1 MHFLDQAKIYVKSG
15 GGGPGAVSFR
25 REKYEPEGGPNGGD
39 GGRGGSVYVVADRN
53 LNTLIEYRY
62 TRKFLAQRGEN
73 GGSGD
78 CYGKGGSDTITVKV
92 GVTPVNDAPVIVGKN
107 GAPLGD
113 DVSVTPEE
121 DTPVSGKL
129 DAADPDGDTLT
140 LSCTDSDLKAA
151 YRVLRAI
158 MDYGYEHAQP
168 SRVRLICA
176 DEASRR
182 AYSFQWNMWFAA
194 EKPKH
199 ED

>member
-1 MHFLDQAKIYVKSG
+1 M
-15 GGGPGAVSFR
+15 R
-25 REKYEPEGGPNGGD
+25 PNFC
-39 GGRGGSVYVVADRN
+39 RSRTA
-53 LNTLIEYRY
+53 
-62 TRKFLAQRGEN
+62 
-73 GGSGD
+73 
-78 CYGKGGSDTITVKV
+78 
-92 GVTPVNDAPVIVGKN
+92 
-107 GAPLGD
+107 
-113 DVSVTPEE
+113 
-121 DTPVSGKL
+121 
-129 DAADPDGDTLT
+129 LT

-168 SRVRLICA
+168 SHVRLICA